1 MGGILVDLVRLTIF
15 ILFLPLIIIFIGPL
29 LMLAVLRG
37 RQWMGPLTLDSTG
50 YNLVGR
56 VGIFMLGLA
65 IWLLVWSGLVWLA
78 FEAASPPAVIVQ
90 TPLPAP
96 PATEPAVEPTATLT
110 STPIAT
116 APTSTPTPTPV
127 PPTPTPTPT
136 LGPIIPSNVN
146 TLTPTPV
153 SPTPTPT
160 PLFNETL
167 ATNTPLPTS
176 NVVEV
181 SPTVAATLTVADRQA
196 VVATIEE
203 GNLLLQNAISL
214 ANEDNIK
221 KLEVIWQG
229 RALTRVA
236 DFATGLYGRYAK
248 PFTAS
253 FDFVVP
259 PSISAQ
265 NSAGEVVITSR
276 EKWSYSGP
284 SKTDEESFEF
294 TYTVRLADEGWVITK
309 YSYRN
314 LPLPTPTTI
323 PRDDFA
329 AATPQN

>member
-136 LGPIIPSNVN
+136 LGPIIPSNV
-146 TLTPTPV
+146 
-153 SPTPTPT
+153 
-160 PLFNETL
+160 L
-167 ATNTPLPTS
+167 ATNTPSPTS
-176 NVVEV
+176 DVGEV

-203 GNLLLQNAISL
+203 ANLLLQNAISL

-221 KLEVIWQG
+221 KLEAIWQG

-236 DFATGLYGRYAK
+236 DFATELYGRYAK
-248 PFTAS
+248 PFTVS
-253 FDFVVP
+253 FDFMIP
-259 PSISAQ
+259 PRISAQ
-265 NSAGEVVITSR
+265 SPAGDVVITSR
-276 EKWSYSGP
+276 EKWSYRGP
-284 SKTDEESFEF
+284 SKVDEESFEF
-294 TYTVRLADEGWVITK
+294 TYTLRSVNEGWVITK

>member
-1 MGGILVDLVRLTIF
+1 
-15 ILFLPLIIIFIGPL
+15 
-29 LMLAVLRG
+29 
-37 RQWMGPLTLDSTG
+37 
-50 YNLVGR
+50 
-56 VGIFMLGLA
+56 
-65 IWLLVWSGLVWLA
+65 
-78 FEAASPPAVIVQ
+78 
-90 TPLPAP
+90 
-96 PATEPAVEPTATLT
+96 
-110 STPIAT
+110 
-116 APTSTPTPTPV
+116 
-127 PPTPTPTPT
+127 
-136 LGPIIPSNVN
+136 VN